1 MEFRDDDLDGDF
13 MEFVQGM
20 KKKTK
25 STDTRNHSNHYD
37 IKNNLIVLKN
47 DQLDDEDSA
56 SHGTPPEKILEKDDL
71 FLGRENEVHFFLD
84 EDEDL
89 KDMITES
96 NLDQTD
102 GLHQIIKQIKKNNE
116 EEDDLERDMDKEDEY
131 DYFLDSH

>member
-1 MEFRDDDLDGDF
+1 M
-13 MEFVQGM
+13 
-20 KKKTK
+20 
-25 STDTRNHSNHYD
+25 
-37 IKNNLIVLKN
+37 
-47 DQLDDEDSA
+47 
-56 SHGTPPEKILEKDDL
+56 EKDDL

-102 GLHQIIKQIKKNNE
+102 GLHQIIKQIKKSNE

>member
-1 MEFRDDDLDGDF
+1 
-13 MEFVQGM
+13 
-20 KKKTK
+20 
-25 STDTRNHSNHYD
+25 
-37 IKNNLIVLKN
+37 
-47 DQLDDEDSA
+47 
-56 SHGTPPEKILEKDDL
+56 LEKDDL

-89 KDMITES
+89 KDVITGS

-102 GLHQIIKQIKKNNE
+102 GLHQIIKQIKKKNE

>member
-1 MEFRDDDLDGDF
+1 
-13 MEFVQGM
+13 
-20 KKKTK
+20 
-25 STDTRNHSNHYD
+25 
-37 IKNNLIVLKN
+37 
-47 DQLDDEDSA
+47 
-56 SHGTPPEKILEKDDL
+56 LEKDDL

>member
-1 MEFRDDDLDGDF
+1 M
-13 MEFVQGM
+13 
-20 KKKTK
+20 
-25 STDTRNHSNHYD
+25 
-37 IKNNLIVLKN
+37 
-47 DQLDDEDSA
+47 
-56 SHGTPPEKILEKDDL
+56 EKDDL

-89 KDMITES
+89 KDVITGS

-102 GLHQIIKQIKKNNE
+102 GLHQIIKQIKKKNE

>member
-1 MEFRDDDLDGDF
+1 M
-13 MEFVQGM
+13 
-20 KKKTK
+20 
-25 STDTRNHSNHYD
+25 
-37 IKNNLIVLKN
+37 
-47 DQLDDEDSA
+47 
-56 SHGTPPEKILEKDDL
+56 EKDDL
-71 FLGRENEVHFFLD
+71 FLGHENEVHFFLD